1 MTVSDWW
8 AVEWP
13 HGSRLSYGS
22 LMSRRWALLTLSLLA
37 LLALACESPGRG
49 PDSDPDEAMPPVKGY
64 PSSMVALGDSLTAA
78 YGSCLAPTSCPR
90 NSWATGGGTRVD
102 SHYRRILKANP
113 AIREHARN
121 LARPGA
127 RVRDLPGQATAAAAR
142 KADYVTILVGGN
154 DACRGEMT
162 SVASFRAEFDAALAS
177 IRKDLPNARVL
188 VVSIPDIY
196 RVWEL
201 GHTNKVAVGVWKSG
215 ICPNLLSNPTSTAT
229 ADVARRTAF
238 RSRITAYN
246 GQIRAACAEYGHRC
260 RYDNVAN
267 LAFTFT
273 MLSAIDFFHPNAA
286 GQEALADQTYPGSFT
301 L

>member
-1 MTVSDWW
+1 
-8 AVEWP
+8 
-13 HGSRLSYGS
+13 
-22 LMSRRWALLTLSLLA
+22 MSRRRALVSLPLLA
-37 LLALACESPGRG
+37 LLAFACKSPGGG
-49 PDSDPDEAMPPVKGY
+49 PSGDPGEVPPPVEGY

-90 NSWATGGGTRVD
+90 NSWATGDGTQVD

-127 RVRDLPGQATAAAAR
+127 RVSDLRGQATAAVAR

-162 SVASFRAEFDAALAS
+162 SVATFRAEFDAALAG
-177 IRKDLPNARVL
+177 IKKGMPKARVL

-196 RVWEL
+196 RVWVL

-215 ICPNLLSNPTSTAT
+215 ICPNLLSNPTSTAA
-229 ADVARRTAF
+229 ADVARRKAF
-238 RSRITAYN
+238 KSRITAYN
-246 GQIRAACAEYGHRC
+246 GQVRAACADYGPRC
-260 RYDNVAN
+260 RHDNVVN
-267 LAFTFT
+267 FAFEFT

-301 L
+301 W